1 VTEAIQVVRSQPGE
15 PARHA
20 LAVLGHELSDG
31 RVDDRADP
39 LGVLE
44 PATDVSSGPSVRA
57 PGSLLGLVV
66 DVFVGSRRL
75 ACWALWLQLAAVA
88 HLVARWQASPPIV
101 EGAFPEPRDAGSPPG
116 LAERLWRL
124 VGELDIWGQLDTS
137 ALAEEFVAS
146 EIAAAAGLSHY
157 GAGQVVEASRTLFM
171 TGRLPRTRQLLRA
184 GLLDWTKLCTIVTAT
199 RDLDDDVAALVEARV
214 ITDADLAAA
223 DPVDLLDVLADPVR
237 PGLPLPEVARINNPT
252 LQARL
257 HEATAAIDAEAAAR
271 RAEKARRRRFVQG
284 VPLADAMGRFE
295 LTTGQE
301 QVAAILV
308 GLDRAVS
315 AAKRRGDKR
324 TADQIRCDQA
334 VHLLTAGAYG
344 RDAFEAGGG
353 AARHA
358 PADAE
363 AADAANA
370 DAANADADADAA
382 NAADAAAATSDA
394 PGRGLQGACDC
405 GGRRR
410 PGLDVRLTIPL
421 STWLD
426 LADDPAV
433 LDGYGAVPAAIA
445 RQIAAEAARDKP
457 TTTTWRCVV
466 IDERHRTVLGVGDI
480 VPTPRHDP
488 TRRQQAFVRTAEPF
502 CTFPGCRV
510 QAWRCDIDHRVPYDH
525 ARPSGAGPTCTCNLH
540 PVCRR
545 HHRLRTA
552 GLVRPVLIPPGEAA
566 GAAGEHTGD
575 TPPPGSARWITFTGR
590 SYEHRPPAAT
600 PEPAP
605 RDVVAAC
612 AALADLREAEDRGQP
627 MDEIYDEN
635 TALSHWERSRR
646 ALLDKQAARDERLAA
661 RRPRRHDTATAV
673 AFAEPPF

>member
-1 VTEAIQVVRSQPGE
+1 M
-15 PARHA
+15 
-20 LAVLGHELSDG
+20 
-31 RVDDRADP
+31 
-39 LGVLE
+39 
-44 PATDVSSGPSVRA
+44 
-57 PGSLLGLVV
+57 
-66 DVFVGSRRL
+66 
-75 ACWALWLQLAAVA
+75 
-88 HLVARWQASPPIV
+88 
-101 EGAFPEPRDAGSPPG
+101 EGAFPEPSDTGSSPG

-171 TGRLPRTRQLLRA
+171 TSRLPRTRQLLRA
-184 GLLDWTKLCTIVTAT
+184 GLLDWTKLCTIVAAT
-199 RDLDDDVAALVEARV
+199 RDLDDEVAALVEARV
-214 ITDADLAAA
+214 IPDAELAAT
-223 DPVDLLDVLADPVR
+223 DPVDLLDVLADPER
-237 PGLPLPEVARINNPT
+237 PGLPLPEVARLNNPT

-271 RAEKARRRRFVQG
+271 RAEKARTRRAVHG
-284 VPLADAMGRFE
+284 TPLPDAMGRFE

-315 AAKRRGDKR
+315 TAKRAGDKR

-334 VHLLTAGAYG
+334 VHLLTGGAYG
-344 RDAFEAGGG
+344 KDAFGADSLNNSSADEERAVPAPDKAGADG
-353 AARHA
+353 ARA
-358 PADAE
+358 PQD
-363 AADAANA
+363 
-370 DAANADADADAA
+370 
-382 NAADAAAATSDA
+382 
-394 PGRGLQGACDC
+394 RGLQRACDC

-445 RQIAAEAARDKP
+445 RQIAAEAARDRP

-466 IDERHRTVLGVGDI
+466 IDDEHRTVLGVGDMI
-480 VPTPRHDP
+480 PTPRHDP

-525 ARPSGAGPTCTCNLH
+525 ARPSAGGPTCTCNLH
-540 PVCRR
+540 PACRR

-552 GLVRPVLIPPGEAA
+552 GLVTPVLIPPGATA
-566 GAAGEHTGD
+566 GTDG

-600 PEPAP
+600 PAPADP
-605 RDVVAAC
+605 RVVAAC
-612 AALADLREAEDRGQP
+612 AALADLREAEDRGRP

-646 ALLDKQAARDERLAA
+646 LLLDKQAAREERLAA
-661 RRPRRHDTATAV
+661 RRYSGHQAETYLSD
-673 AFAEPPF
+673 EPPF